1 MSRTKLV
8 LEYCE
13 RTKDIDYSDELE
25 DLLEKDYIVNSA
37 FYTDEVFHFLHA
49 SESFLGVRPAE
60 NIELAKKAFSND

>member
-1 MSRTKLV
+1 MSRTQLV

-25 DLLEKDYIVNSA
+25 DLLEKDYIVNST

-49 SESFLGVRPAE
+49 NESLLGVSPAE
-60 NIELAKKAFSND
+60 NIELAKKAFSHN